1 MVFRLQLPEDAYTY
15 IVITCGAQTNNAVW
29 TVRRMLKDKG
39 ISLDYCHKIR
49 VPDSSAI
56 AFGRNP
62 NDQAWKFE
70 RIIADISARKKG
82 LHFSGFD
89 PLGAI
94 LNSPSIAFVLAPSAL
109 PVCTTARSRPWKS
122 QESPPARSASTG
134 IRKSI

>member
-39 ISLDYCHKIR
+39 ITLDYCHKIR
-49 VPDSSAI
+49 VPDSSA
-56 AFGRNP
+56 
-62 NDQAWKFE
+62 
-70 RIIADISARKKG
+70 
-82 LHFSGFD
+82 
-89 PLGAI
+89 
-94 LNSPSIAFVLAPSAL
+94 IAFVLAPSAL